1 MDTRI
6 TLNWVDV
13 KDVAE
18 GCFLAAEKGRPGER
32 YILANEQCM
41 TITDTTVL
49 AGQTISGTSVKEACC
64 RSKIY
69 VIHSCRDYAILGK
82 T

>member
-18 GCFLAAEKGRPGER
+18 GCFLAAEKDVR
-32 YILANEQCM
+32 
-41 TITDTTVL
+41 V
-49 AGQTISGTSVKEACC
+49 SV
-64 RSKIY
+64 IFWQMNN
-69 VIHSCRDYAILGK
+69 V
-82 T
+82 